1 MDLSRNAINI
11 AIQINKIIIN
21 DIFIAIII
29 QTDSHEICDEFVA
42 VIVLIVELFDN
53 EPQIEAI
60 VRLRR
65 IMDIFSFD

>member
-21 DIFIAIII
+21 AIIIAIII

-42 VIVLIVELFDN
+42 VIIMTVELI

-60 VRLRR
+60 VRLKT
-65 IMDIFSFD
+65 IIDNIFSFD